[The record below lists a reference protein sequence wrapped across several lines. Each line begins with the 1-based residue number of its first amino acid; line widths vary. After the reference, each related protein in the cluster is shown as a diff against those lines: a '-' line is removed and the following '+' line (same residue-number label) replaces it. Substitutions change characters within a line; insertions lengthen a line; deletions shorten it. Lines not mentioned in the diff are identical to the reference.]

1 MLNFEAVKPED
12 KQLYEPYLR
21 YCAERG
27 CEYSF
32 ANMYL
37 WGRHNG
43 EWRCE
48 HAGISVNYWC
58 VEARVCE
65 LAVLIT
71 VARCRSTGHSP

>member
-1 MLNFEAVKPED
+1 MLNFKAVKPED

-37 WGRHNG
+37 WGRQKATFHEGN
-43 EWRCE
+43 
-48 HAGISVNYWC
+48 
-58 VEARVCE
+58 
-65 LAVLIT
+65 LAFFSQF
-71 VARCRSTGHSP
+71 CW